1 MDVFKMLYQS
11 FGSVGAYRRAVFG
24 WRWKTLAYFVLLTLL
39 SGASAVLATHST
51 IENFYD
57 QSITPAL
64 AELSSVKVSDGK
76 VKTPNGADVELKDR
90 NGRVFAIASEK
101 LLDASRTKGLMFAF
115 ERDRV
120 SFYLPDGGENS
131 MSLKDY
137 DKLLGDR
144 GVDAIFPSRNVLLY
158 AITPL
163 ACLFFFVLPMN
174 LIFWGLM
181 TVAVYILSRTLY
193 AELSLGGGARLALCA
208 LTPSIVVDIVSMSAF
223 GYPMQGFAYAL
234 ISGGMA
240 YYVLRNFRTAVG
252 E

>member
-1 MDVFKMLYQS
+1 M
-11 FGSVGAYRRAVFG
+11 
-24 WRWKTLAYFVLLTLL
+24 
-39 SGASAVLATHST
+39 
-51 IENFYD
+51 
-57 QSITPAL
+57 
-64 AELSSVKVSDGK
+64 KVSDGK

-144 GVDAIFPSRNVLLY
+144 GVDAIFPSRDTLLY
-158 AITPL
+158 VVTPL

-193 AELSLGGGARLALCA
+193 AGLSLGGGARLALCA

-240 YYVLRNFRTAVG
+240 YYVLRNFRASAG

>member
-11 FGSVGAYRRAVFG
+11 FGSVGAYRRAVLE
-24 WRWKTLAYFVLLTLL
+24 WRWKTAVYFALLTLL
-39 SGASAVLATHST
+39 SCISAVLATHST

-57 QSITPAL
+57 QSRTSA
-64 AELSSVKVSDGK
+64 VKVACGR
-76 VKTPNGADVELKDR
+76 VKAPDGADIELKDR

-120 SFYLPDGGENS
+120 SFYLPDGGESS

-144 GVDAIFPSRNVLLY
+144 GVDAIFPQRDTLLY
-158 AITPL
+158 VITPL

-174 LIFWGLM
+174 VIFWGLM
-181 TVAVYILSRTLY
+181 TVAVFILSRTLY
-193 AELSLGGGARLALCA
+193 PPISFGGCMKLALCA
-208 LTPSIVVDIVSMSAF
+208 LTPSIVVDILSMSAF
-223 GYPMQGFAYAL
+223 GYPLQGFVYAL
-234 ISGGMA
+234 VSGGMA
-240 YYVLRNFRTAVG
+240 YYVLRAFRSAAV